1 MTTIALSHSRLNDF
15 QQCPLKFK
23 LKYLEKAFP
32 VEDPNKS
39 PHLVRGGNVHKQL
52 ENYVVKKISGQAE
65 IPPST
70 LPEVENTKPM
80 IDKFFLEFETV
91 MPEAKLAVN
100 SSWSKVDWFDS
111 DAYYRAQIDLI
122 AMSDNVGLVVD
133 WKTGKVND
141 YSGYG
146 GQLHLTAAMVM
157 SVFPQFEEL
166 TTAYAYVD
174 HKRTY
179 PIQFQRAELPALVE
193 HFDNESK
200 RVNSE
205 KEWGP
210 TPNEFCNWCA
220 ATKSQCKYSRKL

>member
-1 MTTIALSHSRLNDF
+1 MTPIALSHSRLSDF

-52 ENYVVKKISGQAE
+52 ENYVVKKISGQVE
-65 IPPST
+65 IPPTT
-70 LPEVENTKPM
+70 LSEVENTKPM

-179 PIQFQRAELPALVE
+179 PIRFQRTELPALVE

-205 KEWGP
+205 KELGP
-210 TPNEFCNWCA
+210 TPNEFCGWCP
-220 ATKSQCKYSRKL
+220 ATKAQCKHSRKL